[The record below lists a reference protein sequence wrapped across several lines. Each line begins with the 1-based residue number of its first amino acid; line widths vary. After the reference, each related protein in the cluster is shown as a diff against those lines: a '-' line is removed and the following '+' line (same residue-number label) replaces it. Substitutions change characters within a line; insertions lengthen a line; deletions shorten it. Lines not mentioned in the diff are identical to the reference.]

1 MHPILDIRNATK
13 RYNVPEGGQV
23 TALDGISLTVAPNEF
38 LTLLGPSGCGKTTL
52 LRAISGF
59 EELDAGDILID
70 GQSMAGQ
77 PAFKRPVN
85 TVFQSYALF
94 PHLSV
99 ARNVSYSL
107 DVAGVARTEIRSRV
121 GKMLELVGL
130 SGLGDRK
137 IDQLSG
143 GQQQRVALA
152 RALVARPKILLLD
165 EPLSALDKNLRHRM
179 QQELKTLQLEL
190 GISFIFVTHDQ
201 EEALIM
207 SDRIAVLSQGR
218 IQQVGTPEALY
229 RRPDNEF
236 VARFLGDSNLFVGET
251 RAVSAAGAEVALPDG
266 QTVRI
271 AHRAALASG
280 DTVTLLAR
288 PEDVVVGSGNP
299 GDGLRFS
306 GHVGEVYFVGADYQ
320 LTVAVADMPPLK
332 ATVRSGRS
340 PAQLHPVPGAEIA
353 LYVPGEALHVVA
365 RGTDEAA

>member
-1 MHPILDIRNATK
+1 MYPILDIRNATK

-23 TALDGISLTVAPNEF
+23 TALDDISLTVSRNEF

-59 EELDAGDILID
+59 EELDAGDVLID

-77 PAFKRPVN
+77 PAYKRPVN
-85 TVFQSYALF
+85 TVFQNYALF
-94 PHLSV
+94 PHLPV

-107 DVAGVARTEIRSRV
+107 EVAGVAKSEIRSRV
-121 GKMLELVGL
+121 GEMLELVGL
-130 SGLGDRK
+130 AGLGDRK

-152 RALVARPKILLLD
+152 RALVAQPKILLLD

-207 SDRIAVLSQGR
+207 SDRIAVMSQGT
-218 IQQVGTPEALY
+218 IQQLGTPEELY
-229 RRPDNEF
+229 RRPENEF
-236 VARFLGDSNLFVGET
+236 VARFLGDSNLFVGEVCGESPDGIEI
-251 RAVSAAGAEVALPDG
+251 RLPDG
-266 QTVRI
+266 QTVKVAARPG
-271 AHRAALASG
+271 RAVG
-280 DTVTLLAR
+280 DPVSLLAR
-288 PEDVVVGSGNP
+288 PEDVGVGAADPS
-299 GDGLRFS
+299 DGLCFS

-320 LTVAVADMPPLK
+320 LTVSIADMPPLK
-332 ATVRSGRS
+332 VTVRSSGAA
-340 PAQLHPVPGAEIA
+340 PPLHPVPGAAIIVR
-353 LYVPGEALHVVA
+353 VPCTALHLVA
-365 RGTDEAA
+365 KERA